1 MACMNWTWK
10 WVLTLVFVPTALHAA
25 SLKTENLFLIT
36 SDGLRWQEV
45 FDGAEERLIT
55 AEHGG
60 VKINYSLRSKF
71 WRDTPESR
79 RETLLPFFLEHD
91 RSPGAIDRQP
101 EQRKHHDCHE
111 RA

>member
-60 VKINYSLRSKF
+60 VKNTNALRSKF

-79 RETLLPFFLEHD
+79 RETLLPFFWNTI
-91 RSPGAIDRQP
+91 ARQG
-101 EQRKHHDCHE
+101 QLIGNQNKGSIMTVTNGR
-111 RA
+111 